1 MSAFHTKDTK
11 ELKTQGAE
19 SQGPGTME
27 RNDVTFRLELS
38 CVASQVHTLTS
49 HSNLRGNYV

>member
-1 MSAFHTKDTK
+1 MSVFHTKDTK
-11 ELKTQGAE
+11 ELKTQGAD
-19 SQGPGTME
+19 SQGFSTME

-38 CVASQVHTLTS
+38 CVALQVHTLIS